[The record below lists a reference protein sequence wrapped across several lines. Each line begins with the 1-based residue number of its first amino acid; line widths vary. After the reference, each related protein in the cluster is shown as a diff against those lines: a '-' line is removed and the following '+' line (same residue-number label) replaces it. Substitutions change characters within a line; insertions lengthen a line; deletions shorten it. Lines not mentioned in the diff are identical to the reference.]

1 MKLEKIDIN
10 PFVCSKVRER
20 CQDLILDNDTL
31 KKIGDIFLDNINRG
45 LKKATHEKSIVKCF
59 PTYVQDLPDGTET
72 GKFLALDLG
81 GTNFRVL
88 LIELSGEHFEM
99 KSKIFAIPQHIM
111 LGSGEQLF
119 DHIAE
124 CLAIFVKE
132 EQVQHETLPLG
143 FTFSFPLS
151 QKGLTKGILQRWTK
165 GFNCSNVVGNDV
177 VQMLNEAIERRG
189 DVQIDVMAVLNDS
202 TGTLM
207 SCAWLNRNCR
217 IGIIIGES
225 WINIQDVKIE
235 ICAILNDTT
244 GTLMSCAWKN
254 HDCRIGIIVGTGSNG
269 CYVEKQEN
277 AELFNDV
284 DMGSGK
290 VIINMEN
297 GAFGDDGCIDFIRTE
312 YDREVDKHS
321 INPGKQVQEKMISG
335 MYMGELVRLVLEKF
349 TKEGLLF
356 GGKGSDLLFER
367 GRFYTK
373 YVSEIESDEPGIFT
387 NQREILEE
395 LGLKHATEQD
405 YVNVR
410 FICECV
416 SRRAAHLA
424 STTIVTLLHKMDEKK
439 VTIGVDGSVYRY
451 HPHFHNLMT
460 EKIGELCDP
469 SIQFDL
475 MLSEDGSGRGA
486 ALVAAVAA
494 RQKKNALSTT

>member
-1 MKLEKIDIN
+1 MGYKRNIQAHPLIREKCRDM
-10 PFVCSKVRER
+10 
-20 CQDLILDNDTL
+20 ILDNDTL
-31 KKIGDIFLDNINRG
+31 KKIGVIFLDNVKRG
-45 LKKATHEKSIVKCF
+45 LGKQTHPSAIVKCF
-59 PTYVQDLPDGTET
+59 PTYVQDLPNGTET

-151 QKGLTKGILQRWTK
+151 QRGLTVGILERWTK

-177 VQMLNEAIERRG
+177 VEMLNDAIQRRG
-189 DVQIDVMAVLNDS
+189 DVS
-202 TGTLM
+202 
-207 SCAWLNRNCR
+207 
-217 IGIIIGES
+217 
-225 WINIQDVKIE
+225 IE
-235 ICAILNDTT
+235 VCAILNDTT

-254 HDCRIGIIVGTGSNG
+254 HHCRIGIILGTGHNG
-269 CYVEKQEN
+269 CYVEKQAN
-277 AELFNDV
+277 AELFDDV
-284 DMGSGK
+284 DAGSGK
-290 VIINMEN
+290 VIINLEM
-297 GAFGDDGCIDFIRTE
+297 GAFGDDGCLDFVRTE
-312 YDREVDKHS
+312 YDAEVDKNS
-321 INPGKQVQEKMISG
+321 INPGKQITEKMISG
-335 MYMGELVRLVLEKF
+335 MYMGELVRLALEKF

-356 GGKGSDLLFER
+356 GGKGSDMLYER

-373 YVSEIESDEPGIFT
+373 YVSEIESDEPGMFT
-387 NQREILEE
+387 SQKEILEE

-424 STTIVTLLHKMDEKK
+424 SSFITILLHKMDEKR
-439 VTIGVDGSVYRY
+439 VTVGIDGSLYRY

-460 EKIGELCDP
+460 EKITELCDP
-469 SIQFDL
+469 SIKFEL

-494 RQKKNALSTT
+494 RQKKRSQAT

>member
-1 MKLEKIDIN
+1 MKGSTLKPN
-10 PFVCSKVRER
+10 VRER

-189 DVQIDVMAVLNDS
+189 
-202 TGTLM
+202 
-207 SCAWLNRNCR
+207 
-217 IGIIIGES
+217 
-225 WINIQDVKIE
+225 DVKIE

>member
-1 MKLEKIDIN
+1 MGYRRDIQAHPLIREK
-10 PFVCSKVRER
+10 CRE
-20 CQDLILDNDTL
+20 LIYDNDTL
-31 KKIGDIFLDNINRG
+31 RKIGAIFLDNIKRG
-45 LKKATHEKSIVKCF
+45 LGKATHADSIVKCF

-99 KSKIFAIPQHIM
+99 KSKIFAIPEHIM

-151 QKGLTKGILQRWTK
+151 QRGLTVGILERWTK

-177 VQMLNEAIERRG
+177 VQMLNDAIDRRG
-189 DVQIDVMAVLNDS
+189 DVSIDVMAVLNDS

-207 SCAWLNRNCR
+207 SCAWLNKNCR
-217 IGIIIGES
+217 DV
-225 WINIQDVKIE
+225 NIEV
-235 ICAILNDTT
+235 CAILNDTT

-254 HDCRIGIIVGTGSNG
+254 HDCRIGLIVGTGNNG
-269 CYVEKQEN
+269 CYVERQEN
-277 AELFNDV
+277 AELFDDV
-284 DMGSGK
+284 DNGSGK
-290 VIINMEN
+290 VMINLEM
-297 GAFGDDGCIDFIRTE
+297 GAFGDDGCLDFVRSE
-312 YDREVDKHS
+312 YDKDVDRNS
-321 INPGKQVQEKMISG
+321 INPGKQIQEKMISG

-356 GGKGSDLLFER
+356 GGKGSDMLFER
-367 GRFYTK
+367 KRFYTK
-373 YVSEIESDEPGIFT
+373 YVSEIESDEPGLFT
-387 NQREILEE
+387 NQKQILEE

-410 FICECV
+410 YICECI

-424 STTIVTLLHKMDEKK
+424 SATITTLLHKMDEKK
-439 VTIGVDGSVYRY
+439 VTVGVDGSVYRY
-451 HPHFHNLMT
+451 HPHFRNLMM
-460 EKIGELCDP
+460 EKIRELCDP
-469 SIQFDL
+469 SIEFDL

-494 RQKKNALSTT
+494 RHKKKALTT

>member
-1 MKLEKIDIN
+1 MRIKRVITILNDLGRVELDHGPQQGEEYEHAVRSNVSNEIREK
-10 PFVCSKVRER
+10 CRE
-20 CQDLILDNDTL
+20 LIYDNDTL
-31 KKIGDIFLDNINRG
+31 RKIGAIFLDNIKRG
-45 LKKATHEKSIVKCF
+45 LGKATHADSIVKCF

-99 KSKIFAIPQHIM
+99 KSKIFAIPEHIM

-151 QKGLTKGILQRWTK
+151 QRGLTVGILERWTK

-177 VQMLNEAIERRG
+177 VQMLNDAIDRRG
-189 DVQIDVMAVLNDS
+189 DVSIDVMAVLNDS

-207 SCAWLNRNCR
+207 SCAWLNKNCR
-217 IGIIIGES
+217 VGIIIG
-225 WINIQDVKIE
+225 
-235 ICAILNDTT
+235 T
-244 GTLMSCAWKN
+244 GN
-254 HDCRIGIIVGTGSNG
+254 NG
-269 CYVEKQEN
+269 CYVERQEN
-277 AELFNDV
+277 AELFDDV
-284 DMGSGK
+284 DNGSGK
-290 VIINMEN
+290 VMINLEM
-297 GAFGDDGCIDFIRTE
+297 GAFGDDGCLDFVRSE
-312 YDREVDKHS
+312 YDKDVDRNS
-321 INPGKQVQEKMISG
+321 INPGKQIQEKMISG

-356 GGKGSDLLFER
+356 GGKGSDMLFER
-367 GRFYTK
+367 KRFYTK
-373 YVSEIESDEPGIFT
+373 YVSEIESDEPGLFT
-387 NQREILEE
+387 NQKQILEE

-410 FICECV
+410 YICECI

-424 STTIVTLLHKMDEKK
+424 SATITTLLHKMDEKK
-439 VTIGVDGSVYRY
+439 VTVGVDGSVYRY
-451 HPHFHNLMT
+451 HPHFRNLMM
-460 EKIGELCDP
+460 EKIRELCDP
-469 SIQFDL
+469 SIEFDL

-494 RQKKNALSTT
+494 RHKKKALTT

>member
-1 MKLEKIDIN
+1 MGYKRN
-10 PFVCSKVRER
+10 VQAHPMVRER

-189 DVQIDVMAVLNDS
+189 
-202 TGTLM
+202 
-207 SCAWLNRNCR
+207 
-217 IGIIIGES
+217 
-225 WINIQDVKIE
+225 DVKIE

>member
-1 MKLEKIDIN
+1 MGYKRN
-10 PFVCSKVRER
+10 VQAHPMVRER

-217 IGIIIGES
+217 IGIII
-225 WINIQDVKIE
+225 
-235 ICAILNDTT
+235 
-244 GTLMSCAWKN
+244 
-254 HDCRIGIIVGTGSNG
+254 GTGSNG

>member
-1 MKLEKIDIN
+1 MADAQQSAIREK
-10 PFVCSKVRER
+10 CRE
-20 CQDLILDNDTL
+20 LIYDNDTL
-31 KKIGDIFLDNINRG
+31 RKIGAIFLDNIKRG
-45 LKKATHEKSIVKCF
+45 LGKATHADSIVKCF

-99 KSKIFAIPQHIM
+99 KSKIFAIPEHIM

-151 QKGLTKGILQRWTK
+151 QRGLTVGILERWTK

-177 VQMLNEAIERRG
+177 VQMLNDAIDRRG
-189 DVQIDVMAVLNDS
+189 DVSIDVMAVLNDS

-207 SCAWLNRNCR
+207 SCAWLNKNCR
-217 IGIIIGES
+217 VGIIIG
-225 WINIQDVKIE
+225 
-235 ICAILNDTT
+235 T
-244 GTLMSCAWKN
+244 GN
-254 HDCRIGIIVGTGSNG
+254 NG
-269 CYVEKQEN
+269 CYVERQEN
-277 AELFNDV
+277 AELFDDV
-284 DMGSGK
+284 DNGSGK
-290 VIINMEN
+290 VMINLEM
-297 GAFGDDGCIDFIRTE
+297 GAFGDDGCLDFVRSE
-312 YDREVDKHS
+312 YDKDVDRNS
-321 INPGKQVQEKMISG
+321 INPGKQIQEKMISG

-356 GGKGSDLLFER
+356 GGKGSDMLFER
-367 GRFYTK
+367 KRFYTK
-373 YVSEIESDEPGIFT
+373 YVSEIESDEPGLFT
-387 NQREILEE
+387 NQKQILEE

-410 FICECV
+410 YICECI

-424 STTIVTLLHKMDEKK
+424 SATITTLLHKMDEKK
-439 VTIGVDGSVYRY
+439 VTVGVDGSVYRY
-451 HPHFHNLMT
+451 HPHFRNLMM
-460 EKIGELCDP
+460 EKIRELCDP
-469 SIQFDL
+469 SIEFDL

-494 RQKKNALSTT
+494 RHKKKALTT

>member
-1 MKLEKIDIN
+1 MRIKRVIGILNDFGRVELDHSLHHYDDNEGSNISN
-10 PFVCSKVRER
+10 EVRER

-189 DVQIDVMAVLNDS
+189 
-202 TGTLM
+202 
-207 SCAWLNRNCR
+207 
-217 IGIIIGES
+217 
-225 WINIQDVKIE
+225 DVKIE

>member
-1 MKLEKIDIN
+1 MRIKRVIGILNDFGRVELDHSLHHYDDNEGSNISN
-10 PFVCSKVRER
+10 EVRER

-217 IGIIIGES
+217 IGIII
-225 WINIQDVKIE
+225 
-235 ICAILNDTT
+235 
-244 GTLMSCAWKN
+244 
-254 HDCRIGIIVGTGSNG
+254 GTGSNG

>member
-1 MKLEKIDIN
+1 MKCKKVDLMSFVTPEIREK
-10 PFVCSKVRER
+10 CRE
-20 CQDLILDNDTL
+20 LIYDNDTL
-31 KKIGDIFLDNINRG
+31 RKIGAIFLDNIKRG
-45 LKKATHEKSIVKCF
+45 LGKATHADSIVKCF

-99 KSKIFAIPQHIM
+99 KSKIFAIPEHIM

-151 QKGLTKGILQRWTK
+151 QRGLTVGILERWTK

-177 VQMLNEAIERRG
+177 VQMLNDAIDRRG
-189 DVQIDVMAVLNDS
+189 DVSIDVMAVLNDS

-207 SCAWLNRNCR
+207 SCAWLNKNCR
-217 IGIIIGES
+217 VGIIIG
-225 WINIQDVKIE
+225 
-235 ICAILNDTT
+235 T
-244 GTLMSCAWKN
+244 GN
-254 HDCRIGIIVGTGSNG
+254 NG
-269 CYVEKQEN
+269 CYVERQEN
-277 AELFNDV
+277 AELFDDV
-284 DMGSGK
+284 DNGSGK
-290 VIINMEN
+290 VMINLEM
-297 GAFGDDGCIDFIRTE
+297 GAFGDDGCLDFVRSE
-312 YDREVDKHS
+312 YDKDVDRNS
-321 INPGKQVQEKMISG
+321 INPGKQIQEKMISG

-356 GGKGSDLLFER
+356 GGKGSDMLFER
-367 GRFYTK
+367 KRFYTK
-373 YVSEIESDEPGIFT
+373 YVSEIESDEPGLFT
-387 NQREILEE
+387 NQKQILEE

-410 FICECV
+410 YICECI

-424 STTIVTLLHKMDEKK
+424 SATITTLLHKMDEKK
-439 VTIGVDGSVYRY
+439 VTVGVDGSVYRY
-451 HPHFHNLMT
+451 HPHFRNLMM
-460 EKIGELCDP
+460 EKIRELCDP
-469 SIQFDL
+469 SIEFDL

-494 RQKKNALSTT
+494 RHKKKALTT